1 MQHLF
6 VYGTLR
12 RDLRH
17 SRFNLFSR
25 DARFLERARV
35 QGILLDLGRYPGLVP
50 STAPDHWVHGE
61 VYTLAVPSET
71 LARLDAY
78 EGCGPADPE
87 PHEFTR
93 VETRAILN
101 CGRPE
106 TVWVYVYQGPT
117 AGKPSIASCDYASEP
132 RS

>member
-12 RDLRH
+12 RDLPY
-17 SRFNLFSR
+17 SRFDLLSR

-35 QGILLDLGRYPGLVP
+35 QGTLLDLGRYPGLVP
-50 STAPDHWVHGE
+50 STGPDDWVHGE
-61 VYTLAVPSET
+61 VYTLAVPRAT

-78 EGCGPADPE
+78 EGCGPVDPE

-93 VETRAILN
+93 VATRAILN
-101 CGRPE
+101 SGRPQ
-106 TVWVYVYQGPT
+106 TVWAYMYRGPT
-117 AGKPSIASCDYASEP
+117 AGKPRVASGDYASEP